1 MNADKTD
8 MFIAKAIAALP
19 YRAPSAG
26 FSARVMAEINILPA
40 AEAWQLVLRAAGFI
54 VAAWSAGLAFVAAR
68 AVYAGFGDMAAMLI
82 EPGGSRH
89 AFNLLAA
96 HGALILTKL
105 AAAVSL
111 VVELAGAVM
120 PPYYEIAVA
129 SVICA
134 AAVACLARGGIAAQ
148 KI

>member
-1 MNADKTD
+1 MNADNTD
-8 MFIAKAIAALP
+8 MLIAKAIAALP

-26 FSARVMAEINILPA
+26 FRARVMAEIDVLPVV
-40 AEAWQLVLRAAGFI
+40 EVWRQVLSAAGFM

-111 VVELAGAVM
+111 VMELAGAAM
-120 PPYYEIAVA
+120 PPYYEIAAA
-129 SVICA
+129 SVVCA
-134 AAVACLARGGIAAQ
+134 AAFAVLARGRAAAQ
-148 KI
+148 RI

>member
-8 MFIAKAIAALP
+8 MLIAKTIAALP

-26 FSARVMAEINILPA
+26 FGARVMAEINVLPVV
-40 AEAWQLVLRAAGFI
+40 EAWQQVLRAAGFL
-54 VAAWSAGLAFVAAR
+54 VAAWSAGLAFVSVR

-82 EPGGSRH
+82 QPGGPSH

-96 HGALILTKL
+96 RGALVLTKL

-111 VVELAGAVM
+111 AAELAGAAM
-120 PPYYEIAVA
+120 PPYYEIAAA
-129 SVICA
+129 SVVCA
-134 AAVACLARGGIAAQ
+134 AAFAALARGRAAAQ
-148 KI
+148 RI